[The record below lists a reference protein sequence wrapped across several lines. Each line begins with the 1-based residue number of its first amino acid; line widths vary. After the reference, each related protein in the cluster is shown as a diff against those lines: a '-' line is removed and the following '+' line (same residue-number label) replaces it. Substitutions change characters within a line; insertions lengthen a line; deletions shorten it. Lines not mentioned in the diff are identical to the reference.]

1 MVLLAASAIAALLAL
16 TGFGAGLLFVAP
28 ALVAICALA
37 AGWFPGEDALIA
49 AIDRRRPRRLRAP
62 AAVRPRWSTRLLVSA
77 PDPVAGLCAGRAPPL
92 TA

>member
-1 MVLLAASAIAALLAL
+1 VVLLAASAVAAVLAL

-37 AGWFPGEDALIA
+37 AGWFPGEDALVA
-49 AIDRRRPRRLRAP
+49 AIDRRRSRRLRAP
-62 AAVRPRWSTRLLVSA
+62 VAVVPRWSTRVRVYTLN
-77 PDPVAGLCAGRAPPL
+77 PVAGLSAGRAPPL

>member
-1 MVLLAASAIAALLAL
+1 MVLLAASAVAAVLAL

-37 AGWFPGEDALIA
+37 AGWFPGEDALVA
-49 AIDRRRPRRLRAP
+49 AIDRRRPRRRRAP
-62 AAVRPRWSTRLLVSA
+62 AAVVPRWSTRVRVYTLN
-77 PDPVAGLCAGRAPPL
+77 PVAGLSAGRAPPL